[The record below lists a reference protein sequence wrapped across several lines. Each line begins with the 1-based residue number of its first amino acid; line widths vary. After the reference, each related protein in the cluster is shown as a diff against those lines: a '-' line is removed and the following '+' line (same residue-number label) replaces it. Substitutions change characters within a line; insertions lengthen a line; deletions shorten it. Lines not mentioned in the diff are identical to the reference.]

1 MSAPILA
8 TKLYI
13 PPPRPKIVPR
23 PRLIERLNAGCA
35 QGCRL
40 TLISAPAGFGK
51 TTQVSEWI
59 ASCGMPVAWL
69 SLDEGDNDPARFI
82 SYLVKALQTIRAG
95 IGEGLLAAL
104 QSPQPLQIETI
115 LTTLLNEIS
124 TIPENFLLVLD
135 DYHSIDSQ
143 PVDQSLAFLIEH
155 QPPQM
160 HLLIATREDPD
171 LPLARLRARG
181 QLTELRLADLRFTSA
196 EVAEFLNQTM
206 NLNLSA
212 EDISALEARTEGW
225 IVGLQLAALSMQGH
239 QDTTSFIQ
247 SFTGSHYFVLDY
259 LVEEVLGQQSER
271 IQTFLLRTS
280 ILDRMC
286 GSLCDAVLLDPS
298 TSGQQTLEYLQR
310 ANLFIVP
317 QDNERRWYRYH
328 HLFGDLLCKR
338 LGQSLTPEGIAE
350 LHIHA
355 SEWYE
360 NNDSMLEAFRQAAA
374 ANDIERAVRLMESK
388 KMPIHLR
395 GTATAILGWLES
407 LPKTVLDARPALWWT
422 QAAML
427 LIIGQ
432 LDGVEEKLQATE
444 AALAL
449 AARPGATLD
458 ETTRDLIGRI
468 AAARANVAQIHAQ
481 TETILI
487 QSRRALEYLHP
498 DNLTDRS
505 MATRSLGFAYYIHGD
520 LAEAGRAYAE
530 AYSLAQAAGDIVDSS
545 LASIRLGQVQESE
558 NQLHLAAEIYQ
569 RVLPLIDEY
578 SPNNA
583 PVAYL
588 GLARIY
594 YEWNDLDAAE
604 KYGEKSLQ
612 LARQYD
618 QVVDR
623 LVVSEVFLASLK
635 LAQGDVTGAMDK
647 ILQAEQTSR
656 LKNYTYRLPDIAYTR
671 ARIQLYQ
678 GNMDEAA
685 QLVRQNDIPLMQ
697 ARVLVAQG
705 NPSEALTLVEP
716 QRQQAE
722 AKRLP
727 QRLLLVLA
735 VQSVVFFAQGE
746 KDKAVQVLTEALA
759 LTEPGGHIRLFV
771 DEGALMAQLLLE
783 AAARGIKP
791 DYVAR
796 LLAAIEAGKR
806 DRDDKPALAP
816 AGSLIEPLS
825 QRELKILQLIAQ
837 GLSNREIGERL
848 FLALDTV
855 KGHNRKMFDKLQVQ
869 SRTEAIARAR
879 ALGLL

>member
-1 MSAPILA
+1 M
-8 TKLYI
+8 
-13 PPPRPKIVPR
+13 
-23 PRLIERLNAGCA
+23 
-35 QGCRL
+35 
-40 TLISAPAGFGK
+40 
-51 TTQVSEWI
+51 
-59 ASCGMPVAWL
+59 
-69 SLDEGDNDPARFI
+69 
-82 SYLVKALQTIRAG
+82 
-95 IGEGLLAAL
+95 
-104 QSPQPLQIETI
+104 
-115 LTTLLNEIS
+115 
-124 TIPENFLLVLD
+124 
-135 DYHSIDSQ
+135 
-143 PVDQSLAFLIEH
+143 
-155 QPPQM
+155 
-160 HLLIATREDPD
+160 
-171 LPLARLRARG
+171 
-181 QLTELRLADLRFTSA
+181 
-196 EVAEFLNQTM
+196 
-206 NLNLSA
+206 
-212 EDISALEARTEGW
+212 
-225 IVGLQLAALSMQGH
+225 
-239 QDTTSFIQ
+239 
-247 SFTGSHYFVLDY
+247 
-259 LVEEVLGQQSER
+259 
-271 IQTFLLRTS
+271 
-280 ILDRMC
+280 
-286 GSLCDAVLLDPS
+286 
-298 TSGQQTLEYLQR
+298 
-310 ANLFIVP
+310 
-317 QDNERRWYRYH
+317 
-328 HLFGDLLCKR
+328 
-338 LGQSLTPEGIAE
+338 
-350 LHIHA
+350 
-355 SEWYE
+355 
-360 NNDSMLEAFRQAAA
+360 
-374 ANDIERAVRLMESK
+374 
-388 KMPIHLR
+388 
-395 GTATAILGWLES
+395 
-407 LPKTVLDARPALWWT
+407 